1 MAAALGAAS
10 GAVFALVAQQAP
22 ANKVGAVT
30 GLVGAAG
37 GLGGFV
43 PPLVMGSIYGGL
55 GSYAVG
61 LVALAVVAAL
71 VLEVPVLELIKP
83 QPDDL
88 VTLPSQLISAED
100 LRAVVLGTYRDE
112 DAPLA
117 LLVAADEA
125 MDAVNRA
132 RVALN
137 VAAIS
142 MRRGRY
148 PVTDEA
154 EADDG
159 KN

>member
-1 MAAALGAAS
+1 MQQVVGYRVREARERQGWTMEQFGERMGSALGRAPWVRQQ
-10 GAVFALVAQQAP
+10 VFAAEHGDRAW
-22 ANKVGAVT
+22 AVEE
-30 GLVGAAG
+30 L
-37 GLGGFV
+37 
-43 PPLVMGSIYGGL
+43 
-55 GSYAVG
+55 
-61 LVALAVVAAL
+61 VVAAL